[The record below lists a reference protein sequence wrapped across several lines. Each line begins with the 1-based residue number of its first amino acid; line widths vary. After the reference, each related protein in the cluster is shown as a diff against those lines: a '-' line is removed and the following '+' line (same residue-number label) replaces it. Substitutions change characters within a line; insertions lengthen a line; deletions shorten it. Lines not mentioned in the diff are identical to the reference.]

1 MNDLTPQT
9 IAMRDPQDV
18 MRLDR
23 MGSFHQSRLSFMRV
37 LLRRMK
43 AEGWQFFRPEW
54 EVNAHGEGHAV
65 YTAKARDRA
74 YSLVAF
80 AHDLPA
86 DMRSDRVIATAW
98 DATFVLFDGVPE
110 RTDIERLRDNVPKQE
125 AGRVGESVLTLSRAN
140 RSVRLWDHVVDA
152 LAKGRQPVAALID
165 SVGYLMRTTAVYG
178 SAKFGSA
185 DRAVIAKRPELS
197 APFQAEMLTVYL
209 IRTFVMDLVEH
220 MARAKNPA
228 AIKLDPNVKRR
239 FGIGNSTGLGMA
251 PFLLNHPKLIHKWI
265 AAREWALAEVRGLA
279 RASDAEIAVF
289 RDYVTRAER
298 NGLEWTSEHPI
309 QQAKLVQL
317 RADLA
322 ALQTHLATKDFSTP
336 RPWDAI
342 WVWAEGALGLEGQEQ
357 LAALLLEPYGALI
370 DGASASMSTDETP
383 DRIEGQMQTDAVAAL
398 IEQIHPRALQTDWDA
413 PEACAR
419 VWYTSA
425 EKLEPRLGERA
436 TEDLDAYAHALCP
449 AHDAAKLHAALAG
462 ETGTIAAFVL
472 RHPAHRHTVRRLQ
485 LAAKY
490 PYSEIRDNTTH
501 ADMAPIDLLRAKL
514 SFFGA
519 TRFDPRS
526 DRWLRITMFQN
537 APYPDELASA
547 CPDGW
552 TYPPLPERT
561 PPDHVP

>member
-1 MNDLTPQT
+1 MRQQEPQR

-23 MGSFHQSRLSFMRV
+23 LGSFHQSRLSFMRV

-43 AEGWQFFRPEW
+43 REAWQFFRPEW
-54 EVNAHGEGHAV
+54 AVDARGEGHAV
-65 YTAKARDRA
+65 YAVKARDRA

-86 DMRSDRVIATAW
+86 EMRSDRVIATAW
-98 DATFVLFDGVPE
+98 DATFVLFDGVPLPA
-110 RTDIERLRDNVPKQE
+110 DIADLRDNVPRQE
-125 AGRVGESVLTLSRAN
+125 AGRVTEKALTLSRAN
-140 RSVRLWDHVVDA
+140 RSVRLWDHVVEA
-152 LAKGRQPVAALID
+152 LANGHQPDAALID

-178 SAKFGSA
+178 SAKFGTA
-185 DRAVIAKRPELS
+185 DRAVIEVRPELN
-197 APFQAEMLTVYL
+197 APFQAEMLTVFL

-228 AIKLDPNVKRR
+228 AAKLDARLKRR

-251 PFLLNHPKLIHKWI
+251 PFLVNHPKLIHNWI

-279 RASDAEIAVF
+279 WASDSEVATF
-289 RDYVTRAER
+289 RDFVTRAER
-298 NGLEWTSEHPI
+298 NAQEWTSAHPI
-309 QQAKLVQL
+309 QQAKLAQL
-317 RADLA
+317 RADMA
-322 ALQTHLATKDFSTP
+322 ALQAHLTAKDFTAP
-336 RPWDAI
+336 HPWDAL
-342 WVWAEGALGLEGQEQ
+342 WLWAEGTLGLEGQEQ
-357 LAALLLEPYGALI
+357 LAALVLEPYGPLI
-370 DGASASMSTDETP
+370 DEASASMAADETP
-383 DRIEGQMQTDAVAAL
+383 ERIDGQMDVATLRAL
-398 IEQIHPRALQTDWDA
+398 IEHIHPRALQTDWDA

-436 TEDLDAYAHALCP
+436 EEDLDAYAHALCP
-449 AHDAAKLHAALAG
+449 AHDAAKLHAALAN
-462 ETGTIAAFVL
+462 ETGPVAAFLL
-472 RHPAHRHTVRRLQ
+472 RCPEHRHTVRRLQ
-485 LAAKY
+485 LTATH
-490 PYSEIRDNTTH
+490 PYAEIRDNTIH

-537 APYPDELASA
+537 APYPDELAHA
-547 CPDGW
+547 DPDGW
-552 TYPPLPERT
+552 SYPALP
-561 PPDHVP
+561 DAAQ

>member
-1 MNDLTPQT
+1 MKELRHREV
-9 IAMRDPQDV
+9 AMRNPQEV
-18 MRLDR
+18 MRLAR

-43 AEGWQFFRPEW
+43 GEGWQFFRPDW
-54 EVNAHGEGHAV
+54 VIDARGVGHAV
-65 YTAKARDRA
+65 YTARGPERA
-74 YSLVAF
+74 YSLIAF

-86 DMRSDRVIATAW
+86 DQRSDRVIATAW

-110 RTDIERLRDNVPKQE
+110 EADIERLRGNVPKQE
-125 AGRVGESVLTLSRAN
+125 AGRVSEKELTLSRAN

-152 LAKGRQPVAALID
+152 LAKGQQPDDALVD

-185 DRAVIAKRPELS
+185 DRAVIAERTELN

-220 MARAKNPA
+220 LARTKNPDA
-228 AIKLDPNVKRR
+228 VKLDPAVKRR

-251 PFLLNHPKLIHKWI
+251 PFLVNHPKLIHNWI
-265 AAREWALAEVRGLA
+265 AAREWALAEVRGLVQ
-279 RASDAEIAVF
+279 ASAKEVATF
-289 RDYVTRAER
+289 RDFTTRAAR
-298 NGLEWTSEHPI
+298 NAREWQSEHPI
-309 QQAKLVQL
+309 QQAKLAEL
-317 RADLA
+317 RADMV
-322 ALQTHLATKDFSTP
+322 ALEAHLETQDFSAP
-336 RPWDAI
+336 YPWDDL
-342 WVWAEGALGLEGQEQ
+342 WCWAEDSLGLEGQEQ
-357 LAALLLEPYGALI
+357 LASLLLEPYGALI
-370 DGASASMSTDETP
+370 DSASGCMAADETP
-383 DRIEGQMQTDAVAAL
+383 ARIDGQMDVAAL
-398 IEQIHPRALQTDWDA
+398 RTLVETVHPRALQTDWDA

-436 TEDLDAYAHALCP
+436 EEDLDAYAHALCP
-449 AHDAAKLHAALAG
+449 AHDAAKLHAALTG
-462 ETGTIAAFVL
+462 ETGPIAVFLL
-472 RHPAHRHTVRRLQ
+472 RAPEHRHTVRRVQ
-485 LAAKY
+485 MAAENAY
-490 PYSEIRDNTTH
+490 AEIRDNTTH

-537 APYPDELASA
+537 APYPDELPHAD
-547 CPDGW
+547 PDGW
-552 TYPPLPERT
+552 SYPALP
-561 PPDHVP
+561 DAQ